1 MRLRDTIFGADLT
14 GMLGHGDRMPQ
25 AEDLQRDDASSPV
38 RSRDENSAPIRFAE
52 FVALIAALMAMGA
65 LGIDTMLPALP
76 TIGVDL
82 GAAARDLPLVIVMFS
97 TGFGVAQLI
106 HGPLADRFGRRPVLI
121 GSLIL
126 YTLMNLVCAAAR
138 SMELLLISR
147 VCAGIA
153 IAATRVVT
161 VALIRDCYSGRAMA
175 RVSSLAVMTFM
186 IFPIIAPWIGQKILN
201 FGSWRLI
208 FNVIAA
214 ASALCAGWFILRMP
228 ETLARENRVPLEWS
242 RLMANWRLTLSD
254 RQSVGYAAAV
264 IGLQGAL
271 FGYITSIQP
280 IVSQVFGRPNE
291 LGTVFALCAG
301 LMMCGNLLNS
311 RIVMWLGMRRISH
324 GAMLVLI
331 LAASTS
337 LAIEHFGFETLW
349 LFVAMQAVTMMC
361 FGLAAS
367 NCSAMAM
374 ANMGAIAGTASSL
387 QGFVVTTG
395 GALIGGLIGRS
406 FNGTTTPLHIGF
418 LTAGIAALV
427 LAAIVE
433 RGRLFRP
440 T

>member
-1 MRLRDTIFGADLT
+1 MPSAEAPSRDV
-14 GMLGHGDRMPQ
+14 P
-25 AEDLQRDDASSPV
+25 SSPIHFV
-38 RSRDENSAPIRFAE
+38 E

-76 TIGVDL
+76 HIGQDL
-82 GAAARDLPLVIVMFS
+82 AAAARDLPLVIVMFS
-97 TGFGVAQLI
+97 TGFGIAQLI

-121 GSLIL
+121 GSLAL
-126 YTLMNLVCAAAR
+126 YVAMNLVCAAAR

-161 VALIRDCYSGRAMA
+161 IALIRDCYSGRAMA

-186 IFPIIAPWIGQKILN
+186 IFPIIAPSIGQLILMI
-201 FGSWRLI
+201 GSWRLI
-208 FNVIAA
+208 FNMIAA
-214 ASALCAGWFILRMP
+214 VSAVVAVWFILRMP
-228 ETLARENRVPLEWS
+228 ETLAPENKVPLEWS
-242 RLMANWRLTLSD
+242 RLVTNWKITLND

-280 IVSQVFGRPNE
+280 IVEKVFHQPQR
-291 LGTVFALCAG
+291 LGLVFAGCA
-301 LMMCGNLLNS
+301 LMMMCGNLLNS

-331 LAASTS
+331 LVAAMS
-337 LAIEHFGFETLW
+337 LVIEKLGFENLW
-349 LFVAMQAVTMMC
+349 LFVAMQSVTMAC

-374 ANMGAIAGTASSL
+374 ANMGHIAGTASSL

-395 GALIGGLIGRS
+395 GAIIGGLIGRS
-406 FNGTTTPLHIGF
+406 FDGTTAPLHTGF
-418 LTAGIAALV
+418 LIAGLVALA

>member
-1 MRLRDTIFGADLT
+1 
-14 GMLGHGDRMPQ
+14 MPQ
-25 AEDLQRDDASSPV
+25 VEVPQRDDASSFGRP
-38 RSRDENSAPIRFAE
+38 RDANAAPIRFAE
-52 FVALIAALMAMGA
+52 FVALIAALMAVGA
-65 LGIDTMLPALP
+65 LGIDTMLPAFP
-76 TIGVDL
+76 QFQRDL
-82 GAAARDLPLVIVMFS
+82 HATPGDLPLIIVVFS
-97 TGFGVAQLI
+97 AAFGCAQLV

-121 GSLIL
+121 GALAW
-126 YTLMNLVCAAAR
+126 YVVMNLLCAVAG
-138 SMELLLISR
+138 SLHLLLLAR
-147 VCAGIA
+147 VFAGLG

-161 VALIRDCYSGRAMA
+161 IAMIRDCYSGRAMA

-186 IFPIIAPWIGQKILN
+186 IFPIIAPSIGEAILK

-208 FNVIAA
+208 FNMVAIVSAGIAA
-214 ASALCAGWFILRMP
+214 WFMLRMP
-228 ETLARENRVPLEWS
+228 ETLAPEHRVPLEWN
-242 RLMANWRLTLSD
+242 RLVANWRFTLAD

-280 IVSQVFGRPNE
+280 IVSKVFGQPDQ
-291 LGTVFALCAG
+291 LGLVFALCAG
-301 LMMCGNLLNS
+301 LMMGGNLINS

-337 LAIEHFGFETLW
+337 LAIEHFGYETLST
-349 LFVAMQAVTMMC
+349 FVAMQAVTMMC

-395 GALIGGLIGRS
+395 GAVIGGLIGRS
-406 FNGTTTPLHIGF
+406 FDGTTTPLHIGF
-418 LTAGIAALV
+418 LSAGVVALT

>member
-1 MRLRDTIFGADLT
+1 MPPADVLPRDAQSPPLRF
-14 GMLGHGDRMPQ
+14 
-25 AEDLQRDDASSPV
+25 V
-38 RSRDENSAPIRFAE
+38 E
-52 FVALIAALMAMGA
+52 FVALIAALMAVGA

-76 TIGVDL
+76 MLGRDL
-82 GAAARDLPLVIVMFS
+82 NAAPADLPLVIVMFS
-97 TGFGVAQLI
+97 TGFGVAQLV
-106 HGPLADRFGRRPVLI
+106 HGPLSDRFGRRPVLF
-121 GSLIL
+121 GALAW
-126 YTLMNLVCAAAR
+126 YVLMNLLCALAG
-138 SMELLLISR
+138 SFDLLLLAR
-147 VCAGIA
+147 VLAGLA

-161 VALIRDCYSGRAMA
+161 IALIRDCYSGRAMA

-186 IFPIIAPWIGQKILN
+186 IFPIIAPSIGEIILK

-208 FNVIAA
+208 FNMIAVVSAVIAA
-214 ASALCAGWFILRMP
+214 WFIVRMP

-242 RLMANWRLTLSD
+242 RLMANWRFTLND

-280 IVSQVFGRPNE
+280 IVAQIFKQPDR
-291 LGTVFALCAG
+291 LGLVFALCAG
-301 LMMCGNLLNS
+301 MMMCGNLLNS
-311 RIVMWLGMRRISH
+311 RIVMRLGMRRISH

-331 LAASTS
+331 LAAGTS
-337 LAIEHFGFETLW
+337 LIIEHVGLESLW

-387 QGFVVTTG
+387 QGFVITTG

-406 FNGTTTPLHIGF
+406 FNGSTTPLHLGF
-418 LTAGIAALV
+418 LIAGLVALA

-440 T
+440 V

>member
-1 MRLRDTIFGADLT
+1 
-14 GMLGHGDRMPQ
+14 MPQ
-25 AEDLQRDDASSPV
+25 AQLSPSDGDSSAASA
-38 RSRDENSAPIRFAE
+38 RGENSAPIRFVE
-52 FVALIAALMAMGA
+52 FVVLIAALMALGA

-76 TIGVDL
+76 QLGRDL
-82 GAAARDLPLVIVMFS
+82 NATQADLPLIIVIFS
-97 TGFGVAQLI
+97 TGFGIAQLV
-106 HGPLADRFGRRPVLI
+106 HGPLSDRFGRRPVLI
-121 GSLIL
+121 GALVSYVGMNMLCALAGSL
-126 YTLMNLVCAAAR
+126 
-138 SMELLLISR
+138 ELLLLARLS
-147 VCAGIA
+147 AGLG

-161 VALIRDCYSGRAMA
+161 IALIRDCYSGRAMA
-175 RVSSLAVMTFM
+175 RVTSLAVMTFM
-186 IFPIIAPWIGQKILN
+186 IVPIIAPSIGEIILKL
-201 FGSWRLI
+201 GSWRLI
-208 FNVIAA
+208 FDMIAVV
-214 ASALCAGWFILRMP
+214 SALVAGWFIMRMP
-228 ETLARENRVPLEWS
+228 ETLAPENRVPLEWK
-242 RLMANWRLTLSD
+242 RLTANWRFTLAD

-280 IVSQVFGRPNE
+280 IMSQVFGRPDE
-291 LGTVFALCAG
+291 LGLVFALCAV

-331 LAASTS
+331 LTASTS
-337 LAIEHFGFETLW
+337 LLVESLGLETLW
-349 LFVAMQAVTMMC
+349 LFVALQAVTMMC

-387 QGFVVTTG
+387 QGFIVTTG

-406 FNGTTTPLHIGF
+406 FNGTTLPLHFGF
-418 LTAGIAALV
+418 LIAGIVALT

>member
-1 MRLRDTIFGADLT
+1 
-14 GMLGHGDRMPQ
+14 
-25 AEDLQRDDASSPV
+25 
-38 RSRDENSAPIRFAE
+38 
-52 FVALIAALMAMGA
+52 
-65 LGIDTMLPALP
+65 
-76 TIGVDL
+76 
-82 GAAARDLPLVIVMFS
+82 MFS
-97 TGFGVAQLI
+97 AGFGVAQLV

-121 GSLIL
+121 GALAW
-126 YTLMNLVCAAAR
+126 YVVMNLLCALAG
-138 SMELLLISR
+138 SLDLLLLAR
-147 VCAGIA
+147 VFAGLG

-161 VALIRDCYSGRAMA
+161 IALIRDCYSGRAMA

-186 IFPIIAPWIGQKILN
+186 IFPIIAPSIGELILK

-208 FNVIAA
+208 FNMIAIVSAVIAA
-214 ASALCAGWFILRMP
+214 WFILRMP
-228 ETLARENRVPLEWS
+228 ETLAPENRVPLEWN
-242 RLMANWRLTLSD
+242 RLVANWRFTLAD

-280 IVSQVFGRPNE
+280 IVSSVFHQPDE
-291 LGTVFALCAG
+291 LGLVFALCAG
-301 LMMCGNLLNS
+301 MMMCGNLLNS

-337 LAIEHFGFETLW
+337 LAIEHLGLETLW

-395 GALIGGLIGRS
+395 GAVIGGLIGRS
-406 FNGTTTPLHIGF
+406 FDGTTTPLHLGF
-418 LTAGIAALV
+418 LTAGHRRADAGGDRRARTAVSPDLTGSPRRAGTTAAPSRSLSNQSGDGAWAV
-427 LAAIVE
+427 IRCRARE
-433 RGRLFRP
+433 RATTGSTRKAMTRASAPKSSRRRATGRATAR
-440 T
+440 

>member
-1 MRLRDTIFGADLT
+1 
-14 GMLGHGDRMPQ
+14 MPQ
-25 AEDLQRDDASSPV
+25 AELSQHDDASSGRPP
-38 RSRDENSAPIRFAE
+38 RDENSAPIRFAE
-52 FVALIAALMAMGA
+52 FVALIASLMAVGA

-76 TIGVDL
+76 DL
-82 GAAARDLPLVIVMFS
+82 GRDLHASVQDLPLVIVVFS
-97 TGFGVAQLI
+97 TGFGIAQLV
-106 HGPLADRFGRRPVLI
+106 HGPLSDRFGRRPVLM
-121 GSLIL
+121 GSLGF
-126 YTLMNLVCAAAR
+126 YVVMNLLCALAG
-138 SMELLLISR
+138 SLDQLLIAR
-147 VCAGIA
+147 VCAGLA

-161 VALIRDCYSGRAMA
+161 IALIRDCYSGRAMA

-186 IFPIIAPWIGQKILN
+186 IFPIIAPSIGELILK

-208 FNVIAA
+208 FNMVAIASAMIAA
-214 ASALCAGWFILRMP
+214 WFILRMP
-228 ETLARENRVPLEWS
+228 ETLAPEHRVPLEWN
-242 RLMANWRLTLSD
+242 RLVANWRFTLAD

-280 IVSQVFGRPNE
+280 IVEHVFHQPDR
-291 LGTVFALCAG
+291 LGLVFALCAG

-337 LAIEHFGFETLW
+337 LTIEHLGLETLW
-349 LFVAMQAVTMMC
+349 LFVALQAVTMMC

-418 LTAGIAALV
+418 LTAGIVALT

>member
-1 MRLRDTIFGADLT
+1 MQ
-14 GMLGHGDRMPQ
+14 Q
-25 AEDLQRDDASSPV
+25 AELSPRDAPSS
-38 RSRDENSAPIRFAE
+38 PIRFVE
-52 FVALIAALMAMGA
+52 FVALIAALMAVGA

-76 TIGVDL
+76 DVGRDL
-82 GAAARDLPLVIVMFS
+82 GATARDLPLVIVMFS
-97 TGFGVAQLI
+97 TGFGVAQLA

-121 GSLIL
+121 GALAW
-126 YTLMNLVCAAAR
+126 YVVMNLACAAA
-138 SMELLLISR
+138 SSLDMLLTAR
-147 VCAGIA
+147 VCAGLG

-161 VALIRDCYSGRAMA
+161 IALIRDCYSGRAMA
-175 RVSSLAVMTFM
+175 RVTSLAVMTFM
-186 IFPIIAPWIGQKILN
+186 VFPIIAPSIGQAILA

-208 FNVIAA
+208 FNMIAVV
-214 ASALCAGWFILRMP
+214 STLIAGWFILRMP
-228 ETLARENRVPLEWS
+228 ETLAAENRVPLEWR
-242 RLMANWRLTLSD
+242 RLVANWRFTLAD

-280 IVSQVFGRPNE
+280 IVADVFHQPHR
-291 LGTVFALCAG
+291 LGLVFALCAG
-301 LMMCGNLLNS
+301 TMMVGNLLNS

-331 LAASTS
+331 VAASSS
-337 LAIEHFGFETLW
+337 LLIEHLGLESLW
-349 LFVAMQAVTMMC
+349 TFVVLQAVTMMC

-387 QGFVVTTG
+387 QGFVITTG
-395 GALIGGLIGRS
+395 GALIGGVIGTS
-406 FNGTTTPLHIGF
+406 FDGTTTPLHSGF
-418 LTAGIAALV
+418 LAAGLVALT

>member
-1 MRLRDTIFGADLT
+1 
-14 GMLGHGDRMPQ
+14 MPQ
-25 AEDLQRDDASSPV
+25 AENLQRDDVSSAA

-52 FVALIAALMAMGA
+52 FVALIAALMAVGA

-76 TIGVDL
+76 QLGHDL
-82 GAAARDLPLVIVMFS
+82 NASARDLPLVIVMFS
-97 TGFGVAQLI
+97 TGFGIAQLF

-121 GSLIL
+121 GALAW
-126 YTLMNLVCAAAR
+126 YVVMNLLCALAG
-138 SMELLLISR
+138 SLDLLLLAR
-147 VCAGIA
+147 VFAGMG

-161 VALIRDCYSGRAMA
+161 IALIRDCYSGRAMA

-186 IFPIIAPWIGQKILN
+186 IFPIIAPSIGEVILRL
-201 FGSWRLI
+201 GSWRLI
-208 FNVIAA
+208 FNVIAVV
-214 ASALCAGWFILRMP
+214 SALIAAWFILRMP
-228 ETLARENRVPLEWS
+228 ETLAPENRVPLEWK
-242 RLMANWRLTLSD
+242 RLTANWRFTLAD

-280 IVSQVFGRPNE
+280 IVSTVFHRPDE
-291 LGTVFALCAG
+291 LGLVFALCAG

-337 LAIEHFGFETLW
+337 LAIEHFGLETLW
-349 LFVAMQAVTMMC
+349 LFVAMQAITMMC

-387 QGFVVTTG
+387 QGFVITTG
-395 GALIGGLIGRS
+395 GALIGGMIGRS

-418 LTAGIAALV
+418 LCAGVVALT

>member
-1 MRLRDTIFGADLT
+1 
-14 GMLGHGDRMPQ
+14 MPQ
-25 AEDLQRDDASSPV
+25 AELSRRDDPSLPD
-38 RSRDENSAPIRFAE
+38 RPRDENSAPIRFAE
-52 FVALIAALMAMGA
+52 FVALIAALMAVGA

-76 TIGVDL
+76 DL
-82 GAAARDLPLVIVMFS
+82 GGDLHAAARDLPLVIVVFS
-97 TGFGVAQLI
+97 TGFGVAQLV
-106 HGPLADRFGRRPVLI
+106 HGPLSDRFGRRPVLI
-121 GSLIL
+121 GSLAF
-126 YTLMNLVCAAAR
+126 YVVMNLLCALAG
-138 SMELLLISR
+138 SLELLLIAR
-147 VCAGIA
+147 ICAGLA

-161 VALIRDCYSGRAMA
+161 IALIRDCYSGRAMA

-186 IFPIIAPWIGQKILN
+186 IFPIIAPSIGELILT
-201 FGSWRLI
+201 FGSWRVI
-208 FNVIAA
+208 FDVIALI
-214 ASALCAGWFILRMP
+214 SAVIAGWFMWRMP
-228 ETLARENRVPLEWS
+228 ETLTPDHRVPLEWN
-242 RLMANWRLTLSD
+242 RLIANWRFTLAD

-280 IVSQVFGRPNE
+280 IMERVFHQPER
-291 LGTVFALCAG
+291 LGIVFAACAG
-301 LMMCGNLLNS
+301 LMACGNLLNS

-331 LAASTS
+331 LVASSS
-337 LAIEHFGFETLW
+337 LAIEHMGLETLW
-349 LFVAMQAVTMMC
+349 LFVALQAVTMAC

-395 GALIGGLIGRS
+395 GALVGGLIGRS
-406 FNGTTTPLHIGF
+406 FDGTTTPLHIGF
-418 LTAGIAALV
+418 LTAGVVALA